1 MENIVDFIKNKRGG
15 ESLSLASKQQNQI
28 SYFTQSSIQKEINI
42 EYLKQWANRK
52 YLSDDYFL
60 NWVKAVFKTDNF
72 LTFFKYFRQPLASAR
87 LVNSKIK
94 DPLSRVFF
102 AEDSYFKYEIN
113 GKDVIEPDEL
123 KTDAFNDKIF
133 KTLLFNHNDILIHDL
148 NGVNKPFREMISI
161 HNVKAI
167 ESKDSVITRI
177 GYSAVVMI
185 DGEKKKGYI
194 YMDAERY
201 VFVDKDFEELLNI
214 PHDLGVCPADYVAKD
229 AFSDDDVVRKS
240 IFSYAVE
247 EFEEYVFLKTLQR
260 MTEPN
265 GAIPIVTQLD
275 VKTKKKEGVDTAN
288 NDPMSSIGGQQSD
301 VKSEAIGTGNDSPL
315 QAGSRIKVPMIRKE
329 DNSLDMDAVTNFL
342 RFFYVPIEA
351 LNYLNKRIEEIE
363 KDIIITLLGDY
374 SEENEASKNEM
385 QVSKSY
391 QNKQDKLRSL
401 ALQMTRIRNLSDYKM
416 LGLQHGKDSVIVDGF
431 YGSDFFIET
440 TTDLYKLYQNSPNAI
455 ERRNILMRLA
465 QNRNKFNP
473 NKADREKIM
482 YNLMPYASDI
492 DFDKAI
498 DRGLDDV
505 TFHYQTRFNYW
516 ISLFEASYGDI
527 LFFWKLLGG
536 SESENLSAINNLII
550 NNIKDYVK
558 QSGSTPTSV
567 QE

>member
-1 MENIVDFIKNKRGG
+1 MTIVDFIKNKVGG
-15 ESLSLASKQQNQI
+15 ESLHLAVRQQKQL
-28 SYFTQSSIQKEINI
+28 SYFTQSSIQQEINI
-42 EYLKQWANRK
+42 EYINAWANRK
-52 YLSDDYFL
+52 YMSDDFFL
-60 NWVKAVFKTDNF
+60 NWVKAIFKTDNF
-72 LTFFKYFRQPLASAR
+72 LTFFKYYRQPLASAR

-113 GKDVIEPDEL
+113 GKEVLTPKEL
-123 KTDAFNDKIF
+123 KEDKFNDKLF
-133 KTLLFNHNDILIHDL
+133 NTLLFNHNDIIIHDL
-148 NGVNKPFREMISI
+148 SEINTPYREIISI
-161 HNVKAI
+161 DNVKAI
-167 ESKDSVITRI
+167 ESKDGVIGRL
-177 GYSAVVMI
+177 GYSAKIMF
-185 DGEKKKGYI
+185 DGEEKKGYI
-194 YMDAERY
+194 YMDDKTYA
-201 VFVDKDFEELLNI
+201 FLDKDYELLFEI
-214 PHDLGVCPADYVAKD
+214 PHDLGICPADYIAKEPF
-229 AFSDDDVVRKS
+229 ANNDVVRKS

-275 VKTKKKEGVDTAN
+275 VKAKRKEGQDVSD
-288 NDPMSSIGGQQSD
+288 DEPMSSIGSQQSE
-301 VKSEAIGTGNDSPL
+301 VRSEVLGSNNDSPL
-315 QAGSRIKVPMIRKE
+315 QAGTRIKVPMIRKE

-374 SEENEASKNEM
+374 SEENEASKNEL
-385 QVSKSY
+385 QISKSY

-401 ALQMTRIRNLSDYKM
+401 AMQLTRIRNLSDYKI
-416 LGLQHGKDSVIVDGF
+416 LGLKHGKDNVVVDGF

-455 ERRNILMRLA
+455 ERRNILIRLA

-473 NKADREKIM
+473 SKADREKIL
-482 YNLMPYASDI
+482 YNLMPYSSDI
-492 DFDKAI
+492 DFDKAVG
-498 DRGLDDV
+498 RGIDDV

-516 ISLFEASYGDI
+516 ISSFEANYGDI
-527 LFFWKLLGG
+527 LYFYQLLGQT
-536 SESENLSAINNLII
+536 ESENLNTINNLILT
-550 NNIKDYVK
+550 NIKEYVK
-558 QSGSTPTSV
+558 QSNSTPTSV